1 MYEKGRV
8 NGELFLQLYCQ
19 FLPRSLLQGEIT
31 LKARKLRE
39 HLVEHILLGMSD
51 GGCVLVVS
59 NFSLPR
65 LGSLVACLQSAAIQ
79 TFLCVTIQE
88 KFTCFSQN
96 NFYRVTTFVLKIF
109 SDR

>member
-1 MYEKGRV
+1 MGNCFYT
-8 NGELFLQLYCQ
+8 FTAS

-31 LKARKLRE
+31 LKARKFRE
-39 HLVEHILLGMSD
+39 RLVEDMLLGMSD

-65 LGSLVACLQSAAIQ
+65 LGSLVVCLQSAEIQ

-88 KFTCFSQN
+88 KFTPFP
-96 NFYRVTTFVLKIF
+96 KIILTV
-109 SDR
+109 